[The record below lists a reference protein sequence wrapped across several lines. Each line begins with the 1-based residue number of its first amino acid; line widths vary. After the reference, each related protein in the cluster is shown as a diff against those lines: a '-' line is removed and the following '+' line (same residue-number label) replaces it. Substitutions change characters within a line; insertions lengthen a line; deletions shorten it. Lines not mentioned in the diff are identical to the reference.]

1 MNKKIPLKTAEAEIK
16 KWLDFKK
23 VKPKKRESL
32 QDNIDSM
39 VDNIVDGTLVLDDK
53 TFVLTH
59 ALSFP
64 LENDKGEVTVKE
76 LVYKPRIQVRD
87 INVKMKGLKPTD
99 ADGRIIG
106 YTRALT
112 DQPAEVI
119 KSLDTEDNTLAQH
132 ITGFF
137 L

>member
-1 MNKKIPLKTAEAEIK
+1 MAKKINLKTAEAEIK
-16 KWLDFKK
+16 NWLDYKK
-23 VKPKKRESL
+23 VSPKKRESL
-32 QDNIDSM
+32 QDNIDNM
-39 VDNIVDGTLVLDDK
+39 VDSIVDGTLVLQEDMNLVH
-53 TFVLTH
+53 T
-59 ALSFP
+59 LSFP
-64 LENDKGEVTVKE
+64 LENDKGEVTIKE
-76 LVYKPRIQVRD
+76 LIYKPRLQVRD

-112 DQPAEVI
+112 GQPAEVI

>member
-1 MNKKIPLKTAEAEIK
+1 MAKKINLKTAEAEIK
-16 KWLDFKK
+16 KWLDYKK
-23 VKPKKRESL
+23 VSPKKRESL
-32 QDNIDSM
+32 QDNIDNM
-39 VDNIVDGTLVLDDK
+39 VDCIVDGTLVLQDDMK
-53 TFVLTH
+53 LLHT
-59 ALSFP
+59 LSFP

-76 LVYKPRIQVRD
+76 LIYKPRLQVRD

>member
-1 MNKKIPLKTAEAEIK
+1 MAKKINLKTAEVEIK
-16 KWLDFKK
+16 RWLDYKK
-23 VKPKKRESL
+23 VKGKKRESL
-32 QDNIDSM
+32 QDNIDNM
-39 VDNIVDGTLVLDDK
+39 VDSIVDGTLVLQEDFK
-53 TFVLTH
+53 LVHT
-59 ALSFP
+59 LSFP
-64 LENDKGEVTVKE
+64 LKNERGEVTIKE
-76 LVYKPRIQVRD
+76 LIYKPRLQVRD

>member
-1 MNKKIPLKTAEAEIK
+1 MSKKIPLSTAEAEIE

-23 VKPKKRESL
+23 VKERKRENL
-32 QDNIDSM
+32 KENIDYMIDS
-39 VDNIVDGTLVLDDK
+39 ICDGSLILRDDMHLVQK
-53 TFVLTH
+53 
-59 ALSFP
+59 LSFP
-64 LENDKGEVTVKE
+64 MKADDKDSITE
-76 LVYKPRIQVRD
+76 LVYKPRLQLRE

-99 ADGRIIG
+99 ADGRIVG

-112 DQPAEVI
+112 DQPAAVI
-119 KSLDTEDNTLAQH
+119 TNLDTEDNTLAQH